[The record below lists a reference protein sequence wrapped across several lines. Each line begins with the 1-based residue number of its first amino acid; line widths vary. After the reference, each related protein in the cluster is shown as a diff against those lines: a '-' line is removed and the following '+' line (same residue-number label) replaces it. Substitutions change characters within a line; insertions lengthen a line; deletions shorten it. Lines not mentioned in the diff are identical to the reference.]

1 MHNHFDQLLTSPP
14 GGIFIQPNNRGHGHN
29 PDFPVRQT
37 PHLNHTYLIINTLN
51 PMHVDHSYGRTSTFR
66 AVDETTRCESH
77 VDVSSCRLITLTPTD
92 RPTDRPTDSDR
103 PTMTHLT
110 KQPFLTLLS
119 PSDTATISSRF
130 PYDFPT
136 ISLRRRKLQKSFKC
150 LTKSCLEKLP
160 QKIASKVASKVASKI
175 ASKKFASCSL

>member
-1 MHNHFDQLLTSPP
+1 MCFFKIKIIFNKKKKKKKKIIIIIIITSKT
-14 GGIFIQPNNRGHGHN
+14 REE
-29 PDFPVRQT
+29 
-37 PHLNHTYLIINTLN
+37 HL
-51 PMHVDHSYGRTSTFR
+51 R
-66 AVDETTRCESH
+66 ASDR
-77 VDVSSCRLITLTPTD
+77 PTN
-92 RPTDRPTDSDR
+92 RPTDRPTDR

-150 LTKSCLEKLP
+150 LTKSCLKKLP

-175 ASKKFASCSL
+175 ASKKFASCSIFFKSRLKSCSKI